1 MERRASESC
10 GAEVHG
16 QRIVTGEPNEPTR
29 EPRAVPAGGAAHTP
43 SRQDRLRPTEL
54 LVISG
59 ILALFTGLVVLVST
73 RELILAAVS
82 LGIAFI
88 VALVGLA
95 MFSLTFKP
103 NASELSDI
111 EEQDRGE

>member
-1 MERRASESC
+1 MERGASESC
-10 GAEVHG
+10 GAEDHG
-16 QRIVTGEPNEPTR
+16 QRIVTGEPNDPRGEPK
-29 EPRAVPAGGAAHTP
+29 AVPAGGAAHTP

-59 ILALFTGLVVLVST
+59 ILALFTGLVVLLAT
-73 RELILAAVS
+73 REFILAGIS

-103 NASELSDI
+103 NATELTDI